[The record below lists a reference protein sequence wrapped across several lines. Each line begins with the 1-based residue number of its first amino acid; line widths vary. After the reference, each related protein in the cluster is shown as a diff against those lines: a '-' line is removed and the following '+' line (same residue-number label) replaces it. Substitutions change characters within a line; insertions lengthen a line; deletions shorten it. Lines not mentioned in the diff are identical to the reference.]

1 MPDLSLEALLAM
13 LHRRTAVELARGT
26 GHGHMGLQKGANAL
40 NLTSKRVRTMR
51 EIECFGG
58 WARKLTVEFI
68 NDFITDL
75 RKDIDAAVHVVQAG
89 ENDVASSAGPL
100 ALEAAVVKSEEIDT
114 HDGATDAEMPDAR
127 PEGTGFTAQEIPTA
141 RELSVLSSVSASP
154 GPPDVTPC
162 PLVEIGKLQAAE
174 KLEELLNKLE
184 RTTEGYL
191 AMKENED
198 THRAVVAVP
207 KPTPV
212 SISVPRKET
221 PSQRKERIRVQ
232 ARAMEEAVWE
242 AAKLR
247 HES

>member
-1 MPDLSLEALLAM
+1 M

-26 GHGHMGLQKGANAL
+26 GHGHMGLQKGAKAL
-40 NLTSKRVRTMR
+40 NLSTKRVRTMR
-51 EIECFGG
+51 EIECVGG

-75 RKDIDAAVHVVQAG
+75 RKDIDAATG

-141 RELSVLSSVSASP
+141 RELSVPPSVSASP
-154 GPPDVTPC
+154 C
-162 PLVEIGKLQAAE
+162 PHISSLALMMEKVKAAE
-174 KLEELLNKLE
+174 EKMK
-184 RTTEGYL
+184 RTREGGL
-191 AMKENED
+191 VAMKEDVD
-198 THRAVVAVP
+198 THRVVVAVP

-232 ARAMEEAVWE
+232 ARAMEEAVWV
-242 AAKLR
+242 R
-247 HES
+247 HARRFSCA